1 MQKSSRIL
9 KTVLPVAV
17 VALILAL
24 GGWYL
29 VQGRDEAE
37 PPATVPVAL
46 GSVERSVLAVG
57 TLMPAV
63 MVDVG
68 AQVSGQ
74 LTRLEVELG
83 QTVKRGD
90 LIAEIDSAP
99 QRIVLRNA
107 EERLNVVRA
116 QRRARAATLAQARLE
131 LRRQTE
137 LLKDD
142 ATSRAQFE
150 LAEAAVLAG
159 EAEVEALDAQIAEAT
174 TTVGTA
180 RVNLGYTEIRA
191 PVDGTVV
198 AIVARRGQ
206 TVNANQT
213 TPTIIRLANLDAMIV
228 QARISEADVTKVRPG
243 QEAYF
248 TVLGDPDRRFQAT
261 LRSIELAP
269 ESFAET
275 SQARS
280 AAASPTTR
288 AVYYNGLLEVPNEE
302 GRLRIAMT
310 AQVSIVLERASDVP
324 TVPAS
329 VLGRRAADGSHAL
342 RVLLDGGALECRTVT
357 VGVNNNAVSEVRSGL
372 KVGERVVVPGP
383 GAAPAAECPPS
394 GAKG

>member
-1 MQKSSRIL
+1 M
-9 KTVLPVAV
+9 
-17 VALILAL
+17 
-24 GGWYL
+24 
-29 VQGRDEAE
+29 
-37 PPATVPVAL
+37 
-46 GSVERSVLAVG
+46 
-57 TLMPAV
+57 
-63 MVDVG
+63 
-68 AQVSGQ
+68 
-74 LTRLEVELG
+74 ELG
-83 QTVKRGD
+83 QTVRRGD

-228 QARISEADVTKVRPG
+228 QARISEADVTRVRSG

-275 SQARS
+275 SQSRS

-288 AVYYNGLLEVPNEE
+288 AVYYNGLLEVPNGE

-329 VLGRRAADGSHAL
+329 VLGRRAADGGHTV
-342 RVLLDGGALECRTVT
+342 RVLLDGGALDCRTVT
-357 VGVNNNAVSEVRSGL
+357 VGVNNNAVAEVRSGL

-383 GAAPAAECPPS
+383 GAAPAAACPPS
-394 GAKG
+394 AAKG